1 MMNLISSMTH
11 DISSEKASKDAE
23 YAELRTKIR
32 DMSRQLATNR
42 KELNRLRPQSMET
55 DLVELRITNLDEQKI
70 APDAIEWTGRTQQVM
85 DKDVSPAFWR
95 RKQPLVQPA
104 QDASLVKAIELA
116 LDSSSPEANSQETLI
131 LLRRMKMWHERIQA
145 QMKQHKA
152 SVELNSEK
160 ELQLRKFLALCTG
173 LSELE
178 VEEVSKCIPIRDG
191 VNLFACSKHPLS

>member
-1 MMNLISSMTH
+1 MMSLINSMAH
-11 DISSEKASKDAE
+11 DINSEKASKDAE

-32 DMSRQLATNR
+32 DMSRQLAANR
-42 KELNRLRPQSMET
+42 KELDRLRPQSIEN
-55 DLVELRITNLDEQKI
+55 DLVELRITNLDEQKN
-70 APDAIEWTGRTQQVM
+70 APDAIEWTGRSQQAM
-85 DKDVSPAFWR
+85 DKEVSPAFWR
-95 RKQPLVQPA
+95 RKQALVQPA
-104 QDASLVKAIELA
+104 QDPSLVKAIELA
-116 LDSSSPEANSQETLI
+116 LDPSSPEANSQETLI

-178 VEEVSKCIPIRDG
+178 VEEVSDFLPI
-191 VNLFACSKHPLS
+191 